1 MARYLNRETL
11 RRWAPI
17 LVLLA
22 LIAAFS
28 LANPNF
34 LSVRNFARIAISA
47 TPLLMV
53 AIGATFII
61 LMGSIDLSM
70 EGAVAVSATAFAGLF
85 LALGGTVLGSGV
97 LAIPLAIFIGMAF
110 GFVTGLLH
118 VKLRIPSFMASLAM
132 SFVGI
137 GIALLYTGGERVR
150 IEDPTFRMLLTERFL
165 GFPFMVWFAGV
176 ALLVAW
182 FIQSRTTLG
191 RHVFALGG
199 GEELARASG
208 LNVTRVRL
216 AAFALA
222 GAFYGLGALFAV
234 ARIGIAETVTGEGMM
249 FLSITAVVVGGTAL
263 WGGIGGVWQ
272 TLVGVLLI
280 HVIGNG
286 MVVLGVPSFLQ
297 SAILGALII
306 AALWLSMDRRKLA
319 FVK

>member
-110 GFVTGLLH
+110 GFVT
-118 VKLRIPSFMASLAM
+118 
-132 SFVGI
+132 
-137 GIALLYTGGERVR
+137 
-150 IEDPTFRMLLTERFL
+150 
-165 GFPFMVWFAGV
+165 
-176 ALLVAW
+176 
-182 FIQSRTTLG
+182 
-191 RHVFALGG
+191 
-199 GEELARASG
+199 
-208 LNVTRVRL
+208 
-216 AAFALA
+216 AFC
-222 GAFYGLGALFAV
+222 
-234 ARIGIAETVTGEGMM
+234 M
-249 FLSITAVVVGGTAL
+249 
-263 WGGIGGVWQ
+263 
-272 TLVGVLLI
+272 
-280 HVIGNG
+280 
-286 MVVLGVPSFLQ
+286 
-297 SAILGALII
+297 
-306 AALWLSMDRRKLA
+306 
-319 FVK
+319 